1 MKIAIN
7 IANTIMAADAPMT
20 EPIIGAGEAA
30 SEPMTNAG
38 YVEVDAPL
46 KGDVI

>member
-7 IANTIMAADAPMT
+7 IANTIMAADAPIT
-20 EPIIGAGEAA
+20 EPIVGAGEAA
-30 SEPMTNAG
+30 SAPITNAAS
-38 YVEVDAPL
+38 VEVDAPL